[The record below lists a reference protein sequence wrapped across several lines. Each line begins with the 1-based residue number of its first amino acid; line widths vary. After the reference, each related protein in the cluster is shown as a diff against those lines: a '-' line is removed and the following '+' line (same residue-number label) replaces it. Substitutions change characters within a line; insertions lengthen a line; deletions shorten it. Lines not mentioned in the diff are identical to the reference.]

1 MPCLSSVNHHPS
13 ALLAAERCL
22 QCGASRAGDVAALA
36 GHDATPGR
44 WQRSIA
50 DAVVPM
56 KTCANRPEAGE
67 PPQHTAPW
75 QCPILRVALLGTVA
89 LVLLVVDMFVLW
101 PVP

>member
-1 MPCLSSVNHHPS
+1 MSSVNHHPS
-13 ALLAAERCL
+13 ALLAAERCP

-36 GHDATPGR
+36 GPDATPGR

-50 DAVVPM
+50 DAAVPM
-56 KTCANRPEAGE
+56 QACANRAEAGE
-67 PPQHTAPW
+67 PPQHIAPW
-75 QCPILRVALLGTVA
+75 QCPILRAALLGTIA